1 MLVVMPDGN
10 MGTGGLAGFN
20 ENVLRSFESELK
32 QSVIPFVEK
41 NYHAETDAKNR
52 ALAGLSMGGLQT
64 LYAGI
69 KNTNIFSRRGYLVL
83 AGLSID
89 RNFPIHSMIL

>member
-10 MGTGGLAGFN
+10 FGTGGLAGFN
-20 ENVLRSFESELK
+20 ETALRSFENELNK
-32 QSVIPFVEK
+32 SLIPFVEE
-41 NYHAETDAKNR
+41 NYRVEKDAKNR

-69 KNTNIFSRRGYLVL
+69 KNTQMFAYLGGV
-83 AGLSID
+83 
-89 RNFPIHSMIL
+89 